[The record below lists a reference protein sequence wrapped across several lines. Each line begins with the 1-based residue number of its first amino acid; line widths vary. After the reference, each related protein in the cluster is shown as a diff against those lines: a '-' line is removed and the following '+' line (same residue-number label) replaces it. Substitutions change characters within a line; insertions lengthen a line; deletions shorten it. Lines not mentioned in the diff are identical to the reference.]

1 MTRRASDI
9 DNDDDLRTV
18 IHQLRAEHT
27 LYDAQIEDLNRR
39 VYLSMRERAELSRLK
54 KLKLAI
60 KDRLSRIENR

>member
-1 MTRRASDI
+1 MTGRAGDI
-9 DNDDDLRTV
+9 DNDDDLRSV
-18 IHQLRAEHT
+18 IHQLRAEHA
-27 LYDAQIEDLNRR
+27 LYDAHIEDLNRR